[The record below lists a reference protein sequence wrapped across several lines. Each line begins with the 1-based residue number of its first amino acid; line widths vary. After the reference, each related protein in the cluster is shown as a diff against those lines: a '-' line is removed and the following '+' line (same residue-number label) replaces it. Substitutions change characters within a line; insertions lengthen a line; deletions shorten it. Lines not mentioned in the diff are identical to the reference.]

1 MNWWM
6 KIKIWTKIGVFSI
19 IAVYIFLFSIKNL
32 GTKTELWIFFGQGW
46 TIESSVLLLA
56 VGAFVCG
63 IISTLMVR
71 TILRTMSQLR
81 EMKRKRAEK
90 EAIAILNRAA
100 KLRTRDSLSTGDS
113 AVNPAR
119 SEDVG

>member
-6 KIKIWTKIGVFSI
+6 KIKIWAKIGVFSI

-32 GTKTELWIFFGQGW
+32 GTKTELWVFFGQGW

-56 VGAFVCG
+56 VGAFAFG
-63 IISTLMVR
+63 IIFTLMVR
-71 TILRTMSQLR
+71 TIIRTMSQLR

-90 EAIAILNRAA
+90 EAIAILNRAS
-100 KLRTRDSLSTGDS
+100 KLRTRDSRPTGDS
-113 AVNPAR
+113 TTSPSG
-119 SEDVG
+119 SEDLG

>member
-1 MNWWM
+1 M

>member
-6 KIKIWTKIGVFSI
+6 KIKVWTKISVFSI

-56 VGAFVCG
+56 VGAFAFG
-63 IISTLMVR
+63 IISTLMIR
-71 TILRTMSQLR
+71 TIIHTMSQLR

-113 AVNPAR
+113 TITSSRPQ
-119 SEDVG
+119 DLG

>member
-1 MNWWM
+1 M
-6 KIKIWTKIGVFSI
+6 KIKVWTKISVFSI

-56 VGAFVCG
+56 VGAFAFG
-63 IISTLMVR
+63 IISTLMIR
-71 TILRTMSQLR
+71 TIIQTMSQLR

-113 AVNPAR
+113 TITSSRPQ
-119 SEDVG
+119 DLG